1 MQKMFNPLQMQFNQF
16 MQQMRGQDPN
26 KLIQQLVSSGKVS
39 QQQLDAAQKQANAY
53 KSQFENMRKTFVL

>member
-1 MQKMFNPLQMQFNQF
+1 MFNPLQMKFNQF

-53 KSQFENMRKTFVL
+53 KSQFENMRKTFGL

>member
-1 MQKMFNPLQMQFNQF
+1 MFNPLQMQFNQF

-39 QQQLDAAQKQANAY
+39 QQQLDMAQKQANAY
-53 KSQFENMRKTFVL
+53 KTQFENMRKTFGL

>member
-1 MQKMFNPLQMQFNQF
+1 MFNPLQMQFNQF
-16 MQQMRGQDPN
+16 MQKMRGQDPN

-53 KSQFENMRKTFVL
+53 KSQFENMRKTFGL

>member
-1 MQKMFNPLQMQFNQF
+1 MFNPLQMQFKQF

-53 KSQFENMRKTFVL
+53 KSQFENMRKTFGL

>member
-1 MQKMFNPLQMQFNQF
+1 MFNPLQMQFNQF

-39 QQQLDAAQKQANAY
+39 QQQLDAAQKRANAY
-53 KSQFENMRKTFVL
+53 KSQFENMRKTFGL

>member
-1 MQKMFNPLQMQFNQF
+1 MSNPLQMQFNQF

-39 QQQLDAAQKQANAY
+39 QQQLDAAQKQAEEY
-53 KSQFENMRKTFVL
+53 KSQFENMRKTFGL

>member
-1 MQKMFNPLQMQFNQF
+1 MFNPLQMQFNQF

-53 KSQFENMRKTFVL
+53 KSQFENMRKTFGL

>member
-1 MQKMFNPLQMQFNQF
+1 MFNPLQMQFNQF

-39 QQQLDAAQKQANAY
+39 QQLLDAAQKQANAY
-53 KSQFENMRKTFVL
+53 KSQFENMRKTFGL

>member
-1 MQKMFNPLQMQFNQF
+1 MFNPLQMQFNQF

-39 QQQLDAAQKQANAY
+39 QQQLDAAQKQAEMY
-53 KSQFENMRKTFVL
+53 KSQFEGMRKTFGL

>member
-53 KSQFENMRKTFVL
+53 KSQFENMRKTFGL